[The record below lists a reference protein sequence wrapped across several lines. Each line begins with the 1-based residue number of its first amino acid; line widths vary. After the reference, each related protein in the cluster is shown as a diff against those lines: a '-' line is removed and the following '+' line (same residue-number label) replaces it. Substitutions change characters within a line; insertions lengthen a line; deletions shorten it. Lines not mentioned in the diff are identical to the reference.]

1 MDPALR
7 PHYQGS
13 VRRLSLLLPLLF
25 ASSSPSLL
33 LSLQTSPN
41 LLLTSLLPQ
50 VWHEWVVDPYAKGT
64 WAMYPPNFYNHY
76 YHELQKPHGNVEW
89 ASSDFALSGWKG
101 AYSSFFFDFARPEK
115 ADLPSQQALSTARSR
130 REQGQRTCWSRS
142 SGHVRRA
149 RARDFEVCPVGSRG
163 NVFGSSGFSFCQP
176 FCIIDFSAVPLS

>member
-1 MDPALR
+1 MATMDPALR

-76 YHELQKPHGNVEW
+76 YHELQKPYGNVEW

-101 AYSSFFFDFARPEK
+101 ALLSFFQLSSLEEADFFLSVATGFIDGAVAEGTRS
-115 ADLPSQQALSTARSR
+115 ADLLVK
-130 REQGQRTCWSRS
+130 EF
-142 SGHVRRA
+142 RA
-149 RARDFEVCPVGSRG
+149 RKKSKSSR
-163 NVFGSSGFSFCQP
+163 
-176 FCIIDFSAVPLS
+176 L